1 MTRRRRIL
9 LGVAALAALA
19 FALPYAV
26 WHPRR
31 LNQAGFE
38 QIQNG
43 MTQPEVEQLLGGPPG
58 IYYPSYSGAGATTS
72 LEAVA
77 PPPGTVR
84 GIEWYDHKV
93 NYGVFFDAA
102 GRVTAKHQRAIWYT
116 TTYTSRHFGFLD
128 HLLGR

>member
-26 WHPRR
+26 WHPRH
-31 LNQAGFE
+31 LNHDGFE

-58 IYYPSYSGAGATTS
+58 LYYPTYYGAGQMMTC
-72 LEAVA
+72 
-77 PPPGTVR
+77 
-84 GIEWYDHKV
+84 
-93 NYGVFFDAA
+93 A
-102 GRVTAKHQRAIWYT
+102 G
-116 TTYTSRHFGFLD
+116 
-128 HLLGR
+128 LGRRQ